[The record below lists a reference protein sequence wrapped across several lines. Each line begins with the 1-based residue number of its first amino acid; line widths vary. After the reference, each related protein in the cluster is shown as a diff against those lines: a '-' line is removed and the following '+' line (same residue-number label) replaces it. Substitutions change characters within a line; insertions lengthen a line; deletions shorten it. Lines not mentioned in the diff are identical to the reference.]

1 VLVCVEG
8 AAAAYGVECASDL
21 VGKGGGGRE
30 GVLFSLPVDHV
41 SSIVLVCAMPHSFL
55 VVPAAAALLG
65 ARGLLHPTADVR
77 SVALNGLS
85 QVLAVHGPA
94 VVAASAHHGTDGAG
108 AGAGGAPAA
117 VKAPATG
124 PAAAYTE
131 AAVAAANAV
140 WLASHDEN
148 EDIAATAED
157 LWASTGLSLRCAN
170 LSPFTPFCFLA

>member
-1 VLVCVEG
+1 MCRPSSS
-8 AAAAYGVECASDL
+8 CAL
-21 VGKGGGGRE
+21 C
-30 GVLFSLPVDHV
+30 PN
-41 SSIVLVCAMPHSFL
+41 PHPTPFFL
-55 VVPAAAALLG
+55 VLPPTGALLG

-94 VVAASAHHGTDGAG
+94 VVAASAHLGTDGAGAG

-157 LWASTGLSLRCAN
+157 LWASTGLSLRFAN
-170 LSPFTPFCFLA
+170 LSPFTPFCFLALGNIVFCGRCFSLRFSSGSALMYPVLCV